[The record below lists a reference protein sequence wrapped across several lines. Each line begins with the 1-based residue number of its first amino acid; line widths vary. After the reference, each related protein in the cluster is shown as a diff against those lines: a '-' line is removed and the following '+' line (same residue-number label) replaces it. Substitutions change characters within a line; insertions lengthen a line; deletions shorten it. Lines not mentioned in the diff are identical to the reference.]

1 MNVFSLSLAER
12 AVLALADIKANAAAF
27 DRGDANIVDALEAI
41 ATTCEA
47 YLAVTQKLRPAA

>member
-1 MNVFSLSLAER
+1 M
-12 AVLALADIKANAAAF
+12 ADIKATAAAF